1 MSYISDGS
9 NIPYSPSS
17 LASPALVA
25 LALAAH
31 QPLCHSHFRFQIF
44 PAFKVI
50 KQCSNKDKDEDQSND
65 DAAKDNDTC
74 TDGVFIVFSFLLCFA
89 ADLCATLAK
98 AERTR
103 NRLVFD
109 DHVPENGD
117 RC

>member
-1 MSYISDGS
+1 MCISDGS
-9 NIPYSPSS
+9 NIPNMTPSS
-17 LASPALVA
+17 ASPALVA
-25 LALAAH
+25 LAFVLATH
-31 QPLCHSHFRFQIF
+31 QPLCHSRSQIF
-44 PAFKVI
+44 SSFCS
-50 KQCSNKDKDEDQSND
+50 KQHNKDKDDDQSND
-65 DAAKDNDTC
+65 DDAKDFFTC
-74 TDGVFIVFSFLLCFA
+74 ADDVFIVFSFLLCFA

>member
-1 MSYISDGS
+1 M
-9 NIPYSPSS
+9 
-17 LASPALVA
+17 
-25 LALAAH
+25 
-31 QPLCHSHFRFQIF
+31 
-44 PAFKVI
+44 I
-50 KQCSNKDKDEDQSND
+50 KQCSNKDKDEDQSNG

-74 TDGVFIVFSFLLCFA
+74 TDGVFIAFSFLLCFA